1 MRTIPGFLTVLWLAG
16 HVDAQRAIVYT
27 TADSTSFRLTPTD
40 TLAFKPSEP
49 TSEGKIY
56 VFVDPRKTFQPLIG
70 IGGALT
76 HAAAEPFPNPP
87 PAPHATPPPAPYT
100 PPPGIA
106 SPPPP

>member
-1 MRTIPGFLTVLWLAG
+1 MRTISGFLTLLVLAG

-56 VFVDPRKTFQPLIG
+56 VFVDPRKTF
-70 IGGALT
+70 
-76 HAAAEPFPNPP
+76 
-87 PAPHATPPPAPYT
+87 
-100 PPPGIA
+100 
-106 SPPPP
+106 